1 MDKAGEFAP
10 LRNLTDIQD
19 LERVPLEQRLLS
31 FDANVWIRHGLD
43 LAPDKVAIRY
53 VADGNPDTPAVDLSY
68 GELKRRATS
77 AANLFHS
84 LGVGPDDAVL
94 YLMPTIPS
102 LYTVMLGSL
111 AAGVSCCT
119 NWMLEPAHW
128 VGLIQASRAKVV
140 VALGPTPGYDIWEKL
155 ATIRGELPPGV
166 RILSVAMPGGAP
178 LADSDLEL
186 LASRQPSDKL
196 VFTRNAKP
204 DDIAAYVHSGGTT
217 GSPKLVRL
225 THRGFSYKFW
235 ANTLVMAHTPSDVIF
250 ADYPMFHIAGF
261 FGRGIMAIADGMQL
275 VIPSPS
281 GARDKRFIENY
292 WRFVEKFRISLLSGV
307 PTTLAQLSKQPTGGA
322 DLSSFRPYGVT
333 GSTAFPAEVA
343 RQLEKV
349 CGVRML
355 ASYGATEYTQNVAQP
370 PRDGDPRYGS
380 AGLRLPYTQIKIVDI
395 DDAGHIVREHGTDE
409 IGLVVVKGPSVT
421 PGYVDDAANKGIL
434 LPDGWFNSG
443 DLGRIDADGFLW
455 ITGRAKDVIIRG
467 GHNIDPTVIEETLL
481 KHPEVVL
488 AAAVSM
494 PDSYA
499 GELPVAYVQLVPNAK
514 ATADEVQAFAAANS
528 PERAAAPKQIIL
540 LDKMP
545 LTDVGKPAK
554 VQLRLDAAKRAFSAA
569 LADVAGSGRVTVSMV
584 ADAKQGNRAVVN
596 IALPADANR
605 AEIEERVRERMKYY
619 STSYAIEW
627 VEGARDRNIVVR

>member
-1 MDKAGEFAP
+1 MNTASEFSP
-10 LRNLTDIQD
+10 LRNLVDIQE
-19 LERVPLEQRLLS
+19 LELVPLEQRLLS
-31 FDANVWIRHGLD
+31 WDANDWIRRGLE
-43 LAPDKVAIRY
+43 LEPQKVAIKY
-53 VADGNPDTPAVDLSY
+53 IADGNPDSPAVDVTY
-68 GELKRRATS
+68 RDLKQRTIAM
-77 AANLFHS
+77 ANLFHS
-84 LGVGPDDAVL
+84 LGVGPNDAVL
-94 YLMPTIPS
+94 YLMPTIPT

-111 AAGVSCCT
+111 AAGISCCT
-119 NWMLEPAHW
+119 NWMLEPSHW
-128 VGLIQASRAKVV
+128 IGLIRASRAKVV
-140 VALGPTPGYDIWEKL
+140 VALGPTPDYEIWEKL
-155 ATIRGELPPGV
+155 QTIRADLPLGV
-166 RILSVAMPGGAP
+166 RILSVQMPGDEP
-178 LADSDLEL
+178 LPDSDVEL
-186 LASRQPSDKL
+186 LAFRQSADKFAFSRE
-196 VFTRNAKP
+196 AGP

-217 GSPKLVRL
+217 GSPKLVKL

-235 ANTLVMAHTPSDVIF
+235 ANTLVMAHTANDVIF
-250 ADYPMFHIAGF
+250 SDYPMFHIAGF
-261 FGRGIMAIADGMQL
+261 FGRGIMAIADGMEI
-275 VIPSPS
+275 VIPSPI

-292 WRFVEKFRISLLSGV
+292 WKFIDRFHISILSGV
-307 PTTLAQLSKQPTGGA
+307 PTTLAQLSKSSPTGES
-322 DLSSFRPYGVT
+322 LSSLRPYGVT

-343 RQLEKV
+343 RQLEKI

-395 DDAGHIVREHGTDE
+395 DHVGHIVREHGTDE

-421 PGYVDDAANKGIL
+421 PGYVDEDANNGIL

-499 GELPVAYVQLVPNAK
+499 GELPIAYVQLTSNAK
-514 ATADEVQAFAAANS
+514 ASAEDVQAFALANS
-528 PERAAAPKQIIL
+528 PERAAAPKFIIL

-554 VQLRLDAAKRAFSAA
+554 VQLRLDAARRAFTAA
-569 LADVAGSGRVTVSMV
+569 LSEVTGDGLVSVDMV
-584 ADAKQGNRAVVN
+584 ADAKQGNRAVIRVV
-596 IALPADANR
+596 PRADTSR
-605 AEIEERVRERMKYY
+605 SEVEDRIRDRMKFYPTSYEIEWANSDGAH
-619 STSYAIEW
+619 STSA
-627 VEGARDRNIVVR
+627 

>member
-1 MDKAGEFAP
+1 M
-10 LRNLTDIQD
+10 R
-19 LERVPLEQRLLS
+19 RL
-31 FDANVWIRHGLD
+31 
-43 LAPDKVAIRY
+43 P
-53 VADGNPDTPAVDLSY
+53 
-68 GELKRRATS
+68 
-77 AANLFHS
+77 
-84 LGVGPDDAVL
+84 
-94 YLMPTIPS
+94 
-102 LYTVMLGSL
+102 
-111 AAGVSCCT
+111 
-119 NWMLEPAHW
+119 
-128 VGLIQASRAKVV
+128 
-140 VALGPTPGYDIWEKL
+140 
-155 ATIRGELPPGV
+155 
-166 RILSVAMPGGAP
+166 
-178 LADSDLEL
+178 DSDVEV
-186 LASRQPSDKL
+186 LASKQPSDRL

-235 ANTLVMAHTPSDVIF
+235 ANTLVMAHTPDDVIF

-261 FGRGIMAIADGMQL
+261 FGRGIMAIADGMEI
-275 VIPSPS
+275 VIPAPG

-292 WRFVEKFRISLLSGV
+292 WKFVEKFRISLLSGV

-322 DLSSFRPYGVT
+322 DLSSLRPYGVT
-333 GSTAFPAEVA
+333 GSTAFPAEIA
-343 RQLEKV
+343 RQLEKI

-395 DDAGHIVREHGTDE
+395 DDAGRIAREHGVDE

-443 DLGRIDADGFLW
+443 DLGRIDADGYLW
-455 ITGRAKDVIIRG
+455 ITGRAKDIIIRG

-481 KHPEVVL
+481 KHPQVVL

-499 GELPVAYVQLVPNAK
+499 GELPVAYVELVPNAK
-514 ATADEVQAFAAANS
+514 ATAEEVQAFALANS

-554 VQLRLDAAKRAFSAA
+554 VQLRLDAAKRAFTAA
-569 LADVAGSGRVTVSMV
+569 LADVAGDGGGIGRHGRRRQAGQPRGDQGCAPRMAPTGTRSKTASASG
-584 ADAKQGNRAVVN
+584 
-596 IALPADANR
+596 
-605 AEIEERVRERMKYY
+605 
-619 STSYAIEW
+619 
-627 VEGARDRNIVVR
+627 